1 MPIFALSLL
10 EYVSTFQK
18 KQCLKICLILVLL
31 ASYWPTSKSHPKIAV
46 RWRAFGCLRRPWNFD
61 EDAGCMHQAHEIGIK
76 RGASIFWA
84 ADGGCG
90 CFLFLFGC
98 LPDRLLCFGLR
109 CLVLCCHV
117 LGCLFFF
124 LLTVFVYLRVFAGI
138 HANILVINVLVLSW
152 CWRWR
157 WCGLQITM
165 QDWWWLCC
173 WLLQQMMTMMLIPS
187 LSSSHGMVHPHTTS
201 Y

>member
-18 KQCLKICLILVLL
+18 KQCLKIRLILVLL
-31 ASYWPTSKSHPKIAV
+31 ASYWPTSKSHPTSREV
-46 RWRAFGCLRRPWNFD
+46 TGFRMSPETLEFWWRCGLRASGTW
-61 EDAGCMHQAHEIGIK
+61 
-76 RGASIFWA
+76 ASIFGA

-90 CFLFLFGC
+90 CFFLFGC
-98 LPDRLLCFGLR
+98 LLDRLLCFGLF
-109 CLVLCCHV
+109 CVVMFWVVC
-117 LGCLFFF
+117 FF

-187 LSSSHGMVHPHTTS
+187 LSSSHPHTTS

>member
-1 MPIFALSLL
+1 MVAGMKVRSWGRASRSVGNKPVDFLLDSFLQEHPKAMPIFALSLL

-117 LGCLFFF
+117 LGCLVFF
-124 LLTVFVYLRVFAGI
+124 VDCVCVSSRVCRHSRKHIG
-138 HANILVINVLVLSW
+138 
-152 CWRWR
+152 
-157 WCGLQITM
+157 
-165 QDWWWLCC
+165 D
-173 WLLQQMMTMMLIPS
+173 
-187 LSSSHGMVHPHTTS
+187 
-201 Y
+201 